1 MNKLYN
7 DGEIVKILN
16 SNNFTKGVVL
26 RQLNKGAY
34 YEVSPILENEIMNT
48 KFILH
53 VNDLMKIND
62 LKKVK

>member
-7 DGEIVKILN
+7 NGEIVKILN

-26 RQLNKGAY
+26 RQINKGAY
-34 YEVSPILENEIMNT
+34 YEVSPILENEIMNI

-53 VNDLMKIND
+53 VNDLMKMNN